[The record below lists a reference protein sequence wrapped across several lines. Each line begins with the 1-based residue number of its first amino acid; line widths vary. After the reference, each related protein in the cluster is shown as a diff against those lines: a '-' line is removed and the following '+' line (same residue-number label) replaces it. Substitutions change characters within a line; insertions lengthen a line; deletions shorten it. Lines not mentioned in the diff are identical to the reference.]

1 MFRTILFATTFL
13 AAGTV
18 AALAHITL
26 DVKEAKPGAT
36 VRITLR
42 VPHGCE
48 GKATDTVRLRLP
60 EGVFSAKPMPK
71 PGWAVETVKG
81 PYEKAYDDHGNPVT
95 EGVKEIVWSGGSL
108 PDEFYDEFVFRGTFA
123 DGLKDGETLYF
134 PIVQQCGDAAARW
147 IEIPAAGQDSH
158 DLEHPAPG
166 IKLVK

>member
-1 MFRTILFATTFL
+1 MFRTIVFAAAFL

-18 AALAHITL
+18 AALAHATL

-60 EGVFSAKPMPK
+60 EGVFSVKPMPK
-71 PGWAVETVKG
+71 PGWTLETVKG

-123 DGLKDGETLYF
+123 GGLTAGETLYF
-134 PIVQQCGDAAARW
+134 PIVQQCGEAAARW

-166 IKLVK
+166 IKLAK